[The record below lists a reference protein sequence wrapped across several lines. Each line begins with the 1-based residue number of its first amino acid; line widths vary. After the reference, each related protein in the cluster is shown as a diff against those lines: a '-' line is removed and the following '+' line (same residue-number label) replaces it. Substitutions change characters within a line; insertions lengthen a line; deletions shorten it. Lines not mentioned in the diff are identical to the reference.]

1 MRPQTSCLISACTG
15 RAAASASLESSGG
28 QMTPRTCV
36 HFTWHTPGTRG
47 ARRTAATL
55 GNTTVCFLGRE
66 NAVET
71 NNRNVPWVSFPLCAS
86 FSSDTFPASDQRLR
100 LSGQRL
106 RGSRLLRDPLPL
118 PQSVRGRGL
127 PGARASAHGGDTLQ
141 IQQLP
146 GKCPLSVPRVS
157 SCLSELKRAAPPCG
171 QPTSVNSGADGK
183 GWTGG

>member
-1 MRPQTSCLISACTG
+1 MR
-15 RAAASASLESSGG
+15 RASSRGHATADRAPRLGLCREGSGVSVPGVIRG

-36 HFTWHTPGTRG
+36 PVMWHTPGTRG
-47 ARRTAATL
+47 AGRTAAAL
-55 GNTTVCFLGRE
+55 GHTTACFLSLE
-66 NAVET
+66 NAGET
-71 NNRNVPWVSFPLCAS
+71 NNRNVPWVSFPLCAP

-127 PGARASAHGGDTLQ
+127 PGARASAHGGDALQ

-146 GKCPLSVPRVS
+146 GKCRRSGPPGFLLPL
-157 SCLSELKRAAPPCG
+157 
-171 QPTSVNSGADGK
+171 GA
-183 GWTGG
+183 